1 MIRLNNKSYF
11 GANRQFWLL
20 FLVSAVTIVL
30 FSACAPEPAPIA
42 LNGINDFPYKLDRPD
57 RGFELPIELDEI
69 SGLAYD
75 YANDRLIGVQDE
87 LGFLFFINPDNG
99 SVIEKVKF
107 GKPGDYEGITWV
119 SDTVFVVRSD
129 GRIYSVANY
138 DKASPSTTSYK
149 TPLSAKNDVEGLAY
163 DATRRKLLLLTKRD
177 PSLKKKNQFKGKRA
191 VYEFDLSSKTLADEP
206 ALLIDIEQLKSAIE
220 KEYFSKLATRIGRF
234 LLLYDESSD
243 FMPSAIAIHPITKDH
258 YILAHIGKLLV
269 VYDSSYQLKYIKKL
283 DPTLFR
289 QPEGIAFS
297 ENADL
302 FIANE
307 ARGGRAKLLRFNFI
321 SGLHPAEDENNK

>member
-1 MIRLNNKSYF
+1 MSWFNDYNYF
-11 GANRQFWLL
+11 GVSRQFGMLL
-20 FLVSAVTIVL
+20 MVFIPAILL
-30 FSACAPEPAPIA
+30 LNACTPEPAP
-42 LNGINDFPYKLDRPD
+42 LTINEINNFPYKLSRPD
-57 RGFELPIELDEI
+57 KGFELPAELEEI
-69 SGLAYD
+69 SGLAFD
-75 YANDRLIGVQDE
+75 DINNRLIAVQDE
-87 LGFLFFINPDNG
+87 LGILFFINPDSG

-107 GKPGDYEGITWV
+107 GKPGDYEGIAWV
-119 SDTVFVVRSD
+119 NDTVFVVRSD

-138 DKASPSTTSYK
+138 DKPSISTTTFK

-163 DATRRKLLLLTKRD
+163 DATKRKLLLLNKRD

-191 VYEFDLSSKTLADEP
+191 VYEFDLGSKTLTDEP
-206 ALLIDIEQLKSAIE
+206 ALLIDIEQLKAAIE
-220 KEYFSKLATRIGRF
+220 KEYFTKLATRIGRF
-234 LLLYDESSD
+234 LRLYDEVSD

-289 QPEGIAFS
+289 QPEGMAFS

-307 ARGGRAKLLRFNFI
+307 ARGGRAKLLRFNFV
-321 SGLHPAEDENNK
+321 SAMHLAEDENNK